1 MYPWLNAFIDES
13 GTNALESGKPN
24 TSHLFI
30 CVAVLVE
37 ENNIQLVREGIKSIS
52 DNFNNGSEIKSSKI
66 GPNFS
71 RRIKFLNIVRELPFT
86 FVSLIVNKNNIHK
99 DSGLKFKPT
108 YYKYISRL
116 LYNRIVSDNYNLRI
130 IADEIGSVEY
140 INSVE
145 SYFNERK
152 FPDLFTKVDYSMCNS
167 QDEPLIQLADLI
179 AGSLTYCFD
188 ENKDISHKDEIWD
201 LLKNQEIG
209 TCCWPLNIKPQL
221 ESSFNIDDE
230 LNTYFKE
237 CAKRKAISFIEKYED
252 STKAE
257 EVMQARVV
265 SFLLF
270 AQQFTQNDKVLTAE
284 KLITRLNAE
293 GFSIERQVFSSSIV
307 GKIRDAGVIISGTHN
322 GYSLALSFEE
332 IKGYLEHN
340 KTVIEPMLWRLK
352 VADETVRSFLHNKC
366 NMLDTPPY
374 KLLSELLDC
383 YKKFTI
389 ETHVKKNK

>member
-1 MYPWLNAFIDES
+1 
-13 GTNALESGKPN
+13 
-24 TSHLFI
+24 
-30 CVAVLVE
+30 LVE

-52 DNFNNGSEIKSSKI
+52 DNFNNGSEIKSNKI
-66 GPNFS
+66 GTNFS
-71 RRIKFLNIVRELPFT
+71 RRIKFLNIVKELPFT
-86 FVSLIVNKNNIHK
+86 FFSLIVNKNNIYK

-116 LYNRIVSDNYNLRI
+116 LYNKIVSDNYNLRI
-130 IADEIGSVEY
+130 VADEIGSVEY

-188 ENKDISHKDEIWD
+188 ENKDISHKDDIWD

-221 ESSFNIDDE
+221 ESSPNIDEE
-230 LNTYFKE
+230 LDTYFKE

-252 STKAE
+252 SVKPE

-270 AQQFTQNDKVLTAE
+270 AQQFTQNDKALTAE
-284 KLITRLNAE
+284 KLIARLKAE
-293 GFSIERQVFSSSIV
+293 GFSIERQVFSSSII

-322 GYSLALSFEE
+322 GYSLALSLEE

-340 KTVIEPMLWRLK
+340 KTVIEPMLWRLM
-352 VADETVRSFLHNKC
+352 VADETVKNYLQNKHDI
-366 NMLDTPPY
+366 LDDPSY

-383 YKKFTI
+383 YKKSTI
-389 ETHVKKNK
+389 KTHVKK